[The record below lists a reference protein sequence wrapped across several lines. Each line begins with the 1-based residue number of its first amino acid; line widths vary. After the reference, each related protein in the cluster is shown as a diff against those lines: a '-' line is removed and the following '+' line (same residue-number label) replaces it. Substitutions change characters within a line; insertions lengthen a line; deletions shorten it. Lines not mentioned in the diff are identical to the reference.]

1 MTPFTTRPCRCLRH
15 NHPSRNRSRNNRNTK
30 GTDMNNAMQSAMNA
44 TVEAQSRTKDYFVE
58 CEIDTREVVFQQV
71 DGRWQLVDYDANNPE
86 HKNPDVEITFHF
98 YGTTRDGATY
108 SIDRTMQ
115 ARSRKRPDWT
125 KVVRPSLTALG
136 ITDPMTQ
143 VHKHW
148 VHIELVKTGEYTNK
162 EGEQKDLT
170 TPRFV
175 EVFESREA
183 CEAAAEAFWNERRN
197 GGDTPTRNVPQP
209 IMDEE
214 TEHPQRATLVTL
226 LPAMWQAA
234 QQQADPAKAFQQMLE
249 ANPLMKDAGI
259 TMTSNE
265 VIDATGIL
273 PY

>member
-1 MTPFTTRPCRCLRH
+1 MA
-15 NHPSRNRSRNNRNTK
+15 N
-30 GTDMNNAMQSAMNA
+30 AMNA

-58 CEIDTREVVFQQV
+58 CEIDTREVVFQEV
-71 DGRWQLVDYDANNPE
+71 DGRWQLVDYDTGNPE
-86 HKNPDVEITFHF
+86 HKNPDVEITFNF
-98 YGTTRDGATY
+98 YGTSRDGNTY
-108 SIDRTMQ
+108 TKTYKMQ
-115 ARSRKRPDWT
+115 ARNRKRPDWL
-125 KVVRPSLTALG
+125 KIVRPSLTALG
-136 ITDPMTQ
+136 ITDPTTQ
-143 VHKHW
+143 VHRHW
-148 VHIELVKTGEYTNK
+148 VHIETIPTGDTFVSKTTGETVERK
-162 EGEQKDLT
+162 A
-170 TPRFV
+170 PRFV

-197 GGDTPTRNVPQP
+197 GGDAPTRNVPQP
-209 IMDEE
+209 IMDKE

-265 VIDATGIL
+265 VIDVTGIL